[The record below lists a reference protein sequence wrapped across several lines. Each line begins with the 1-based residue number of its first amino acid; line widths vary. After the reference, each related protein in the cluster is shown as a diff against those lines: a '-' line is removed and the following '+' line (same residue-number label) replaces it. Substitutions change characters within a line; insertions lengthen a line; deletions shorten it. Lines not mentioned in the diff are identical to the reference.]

1 MPHDFAAWLPSE
13 NLLTTDELLLIIEV
27 AVSHGIDEVRLT
39 GGEPLLR
46 PDIVEIVERIASLPK
61 APRLTLTTNGIR
73 LPELA
78 GPLAKAGLSR
88 INVSLD
94 TLSRERFKKLTYRDR
109 FDDVIKG
116 LEAANVAGLFPIK
129 VNSVLL
135 KDMNDD
141 EARHFYIGH

>member
-1 MPHDFAAWLPSE
+1 MSALIDTYGRTHRNLRVSLTDRCSLRCTYCMPHDFAAWLPSE

-46 PDIVEIVERIASLPK
+46 PDIVEIVERIAGLDH

-78 GPLAKAGLSR
+78 APLAKA
-88 INVSLD
+88 
-94 TLSRERFKKLTYRDR
+94 
-109 FDDVIKG
+109 
-116 LEAANVAGLFPIK
+116 
-129 VNSVLL
+129 
-135 KDMNDD
+135 
-141 EARHFYIGH
+141 